1 MRNLY
6 VTDLKRIFKDK
17 LFIIACILAGL
28 FAITN
33 PIINKV
39 LFELLDMG
47 DLLDNLMN
55 SKTIFFSAFV
65 PGDNLGLI
73 MPIFVSIIVCKDFSH
88 GTVRN
93 KIISGKSRV
102 TIYFSHLFSVATVMC
117 SLVLLHALLTL
128 AVSLCFFPYQSTD
141 FTAADFGYLMVSI
154 LFEMVVYIA
163 ISAITTFFATCA
175 KGVGICILLSLAVP
189 FGLSIVGAI
198 FMVAAQFLDP
208 STVEFKVVEFI
219 NSLNIYTSS
228 LIGAGTSY
236 TAKQVIYILLSPVLI
251 TTGTTLIGVRR
262 FSKKDL
268 K

>member
-1 MRNLY
+1 
-6 VTDLKRIFKDK
+6 
-17 LFIIACILAGL
+17 
-28 FAITN
+28 
-33 PIINKV
+33 
-39 LFELLDMG
+39 
-47 DLLDNLMN
+47 
-55 SKTIFFSAFV
+55 
-65 PGDNLGLI
+65 
-73 MPIFVSIIVCKDFSH
+73 
-88 GTVRN
+88 
-93 KIISGKSRV
+93 
-102 TIYFSHLFSVATVMC
+102 
-117 SLVLLHALLTL
+117 
-128 AVSLCFFPYQSTD
+128 
-141 FTAADFGYLMVSI
+141 
-154 LFEMVVYIA
+154 MVVYMA

-175 KGVGICILLSLAVP
+175 KSVGICILLSLAVP

-228 LIGAGTSY
+228 LIGAGTTY